1 MSTPSALG
9 GSYFDEGIVTRLGLA
24 FSRDTS
30 EKVYIKHKMLD
41 DADLLAKM
49 LETGAFYLCGPTWP
63 VPDVYAALVEGQTRA
78 GKTVEQAQAYLE
90 TLKEEERYIL
100 EVY

>member
-1 MSTPSALG
+1 
-9 GSYFDEGIVTRLGLA
+9 
-24 FSRDTS
+24 
-30 EKVYIKHKMLD
+30 MLD